1 MASSF
6 SRLPRSATC
15 ATSHFS
21 GNYRAERDRTRDL
34 GEKDRQRSG
43 GVPLWGCENAKTSPG
58 VDRAYLVPTLRS
70 RVTRTVKLAVEFTG
84 VGSRITV

>member
-6 SRLPRSATC
+6 SRTPSATC

-21 GNYRAERDRTRDL
+21 GNYRAERDRTREL

-43 GVPLWGCENAKTSPG
+43 SFLGCENAETSGPCTN
-58 VDRAYLVPTLRS
+58 PRS
-70 RVTRTVKLAVEFTG
+70 VTRTVKLAVDIHPRW
-84 VGSRITV
+84 V